1 MERRRAAGFCEVNYY
16 VADTHA
22 LFWYLTGS
30 SHLGTNA
37 LKSFTEALHGQAL
50 IYLPAIV
57 LAELYFLNEKYGR
70 PVDFVASTD
79 QLRNS
84 SQFIFVR
91 FSAEDT
97 LEFDQDS
104 AVPEMH
110 DRIIVGVA
118 RRFDAIRISR
128 DSKIIGSR
136 VCKTIW

>member
-1 MERRRAAGFCEVNYY
+1 MNYY

-22 LFWYLTGS
+22 LFWYLTSS
-30 SHLGTNA
+30 SHLGTKA
-37 LKSFTEALHGQAL
+37 LKSFTEGTHGQAL
-50 IYLPAIV
+50 IYISVNV

-70 PVDFVASTD
+70 PVDFVASVD

-84 SQFIFVR
+84 SQFIFVP
-91 FSAEDT
+91 FNAEDV
-97 LEFDQDS
+97 LEFGQDS

-110 DRIIVGVA
+110 DRIIAGIA
-118 RRFDAIRISR
+118 RRLDAICISR